1 MWLEKL
7 GNDITSMSYGNN
19 YYQRSIETLFA
30 AARKKNFTP
39 PEGYRGALPT
49 QEPPWDAVEFAHVIP
64 TEVIGVDG
72 SQVYPDSAEPLPW
85 AYAHAM
91 VTSPSTRYLS
101 KFFSPAELIQEKA
114 AIGRK
119 LIDSVRFSLELELA
133 SHVAWE
139 HKDNAVVL
147 LDGPVLPP
155 GRTSHNR
162 EGLGRK
168 LLDKALLAMDEAV
181 EQGGIVAGFTPNGHA
196 RYISSLLLA
205 MVGEDNDDRQLP
217 LIDRKLIGSLIH
229 KRQRTALFKRVAL
242 DDREVFFFYTTQGRV
257 EFPFVPSPE
266 MIQKVWSS
274 VEEGYPVELAAAH
287 HLAVIPHGTAFHLKS
302 ILRERLNEKPTSKQA
317 LKEKSI

>member
-7 GNDITSMSYGNN
+7 GNDITSMSYDNN

-101 KFFSPAELIQEKA
+101 RFFSPTELIQEKA
-114 AIGRK
+114 ASGRK

-133 SHVAWE
+133 SHIAWE

-155 GRTSHNR
+155 GRPH
-162 EGLGRK
+162 
-168 LLDKALLAMDEAV
+168 
-181 EQGGIVAGFTPNGHA
+181 
-196 RYISSLLLA
+196 
-205 MVGEDNDDRQLP
+205 
-217 LIDRKLIGSLIH
+217 
-229 KRQRTALFKRVAL
+229 
-242 DDREVFFFYTTQGRV
+242 TTGRV
-257 EFPFVPSPE
+257 WDGSF
-266 MIQKVWSS
+266 
-274 VEEGYPVELAAAH
+274 
-287 HLAVIPHGTAFHLKS
+287 
-302 ILRERLNEKPTSKQA
+302 
-317 LKEKSI
+317 

>member
-7 GNDITSMSYGNN
+7 GNDITSMSYDND
-19 YYQRSIETLFA
+19 YYQGSIETLFA

-49 QEPPWDAVEFAHVIP
+49 LESPWDAVEFAHVIP

-101 KFFSPAELIQEKA
+101 RFFSPTELIQEKA
-114 AIGRK
+114 SSGRK

-162 EGLGRK
+162 EGLGRE

-196 RYISSLLLA
+196 RYLSNLLLA
-205 MVGEDNDDRQLP
+205 TAGEDNEARQMP
-217 LIDRKLIGSLIH
+217 LIDRKVIRSLISNG
-229 KRQRTALFKRVAL
+229 QRTALFKRIAM
-242 DDREVFFFYTTQGRV
+242 DEREVYFFYTDQGRV
-257 EFPFVPSPE
+257 EMPFNPSE
-266 MIQKVWSS
+266 DVVNQIWGSIKDD
-274 VEEGYPVELAAAH
+274 YPVELVAAH
-287 HLAVIPHGTAFHLKS
+287 HLAVIPRGTATHLKA
-302 ILRERLNEKPTSKQA
+302 IVRANF
-317 LKEKSI
+317 KEGITGKKIAKTI

>member
-1 MWLEKL
+1 MTSQVCPT
-7 GNDITSMSYGNN
+7 ITTTIKEVLRPFL
-19 YYQRSIETLFA
+19 QQPE
-30 AARKKNFTP
+30 KNFTP

-49 QEPPWDAVEFAHVIP
+49 LEPPWDAVEFAHVIP

-101 KFFSPAELIQEKA
+101 RFFSPAELIQEKA
-114 AIGRK
+114 ASGRR

-133 SHVAWE
+133 AHVAWE

-162 EGLGRK
+162 EGLGRE

-181 EQGGIVAGFTPNGHA
+181 EQGVLWPA
-196 RYISSLLLA
+196 LLLTD
-205 MVGEDNDDRQLP
+205 MPGTFPICSWPP
-217 LIDRKLIGSLIH
+217 L
-229 KRQRTALFKRVAL
+229 
-242 DDREVFFFYTTQGRV
+242 GRITR
-257 EFPFVPSPE
+257 PGRCP
-266 MIQKVWSS
+266 
-274 VEEGYPVELAAAH
+274 
-287 HLAVIPHGTAFHLKS
+287 
-302 ILRERLNEKPTSKQA
+302 
-317 LKEKSI
+317 

>member
-7 GNDITSMSYGNN
+7 GNDISTISYENDH
-19 YYQRSIETLFA
+19 YQGRLENLLE
-30 AARKKNFTP
+30 AARKKDFNP
-39 PEGYRGALPT
+39 PEGYRGAVPT
-49 QEPPWDAVEFAHVIP
+49 QEPPWEPLEFHHVIP

-101 KFFSPAELIQEKA
+101 RFFSPSELVKEKA
-114 AIGRK
+114 ASGRR
-119 LIDSVRFSLELELA
+119 LIDSARFSLELELA

-147 LDGPVLPP
+147 MDGPVLPP

-168 LLDKALLAMDEAV
+168 LLDKALSALGEAV

-196 RYISSLLLA
+196 RYLSNLLLVT
-205 MVGEDNDDRQLP
+205 VGEENETRQLP
-217 LIDRKLIGSLIH
+217 LIDRKVIRSLLH
-229 KRQRTALFKRVAL
+229 NGQRTALFKRIAL
-242 DDREVFFFYTTQGRV
+242 DAREVYFFYTGQGRV
-257 EFPFVPSPE
+257 EMPFYPSDE
-266 MIQKVWSS
+266 VINQVW
-274 VEEGYPVELAAAH
+274 GCIKDDYPVELTAAH
-287 HLAVIPHGTAFHLKS
+287 HLAVIPQRTSTHLKA
-302 ILRERLNEKPTSKQA
+302 IVRENIREGITAKQIA
-317 LKEKSI
+317 KIV

>member
-1 MWLEKL
+1 MWLEEL
-7 GNDITSMSYGNN
+7 GNDITSMSYDNN

-101 KFFSPAELIQEKA
+101 RFFSPAELIQEKA
-114 AIGRK
+114 ASGRR

-133 SHVAWE
+133 AHVAWE

-162 EGLGRK
+162 EGLGRE
-168 LLDKALLAMDEAV
+168 LLDKALLAIDEAV

-196 RYISSLLLA
+196 RYLSNLLLA
-205 MVGEDNDDRQLP
+205 TAGEDNEARQLP
-217 LIDRKLIGSLIH
+217 LIDRKVIRSLISNG
-229 KRQRTALFKRVAL
+229 QRTALFKRIAL
-242 DDREVFFFYTTQGRV
+242 DEREVYFFYTNQGRV
-257 EFPFVPSPE
+257 EMPFNPSE
-266 MIQKVWSS
+266 DVVNQIWGSIKDD
-274 VEEGYPVELAAAH
+274 YPVELVAAH
-287 HLAVIPHGTAFHLKS
+287 HLAVIPRGTATHLKAIVRS
-302 ILRERLNEKPTSKQA
+302 NLQEEVTEKHIAK
-317 LKEKSI
+317 LKTR

>member
-7 GNDITSMSYGNN
+7 GNDITSMSYDNN
-19 YYQRSIETLFA
+19 YYQGSIETLFA

-101 KFFSPAELIQEKA
+101 RFFSPAELIQEKA
-114 AIGRK
+114 ASGRR

-162 EGLGRK
+162 EGLGRE

-196 RYISSLLLA
+196 RYLSNLLLA
-205 MVGEDNDDRQLP
+205 TAGEDNEARQLP
-217 LIDRKLIGSLIH
+217 LIDRKVIRSLISNG
-229 KRQRTALFKRVAL
+229 QRTALFKRIAL
-242 DDREVFFFYTTQGRV
+242 DEREVYFFYTNRGRV
-257 EFPFVPSPE
+257 EMPFNPSE
-266 MIQKVWSS
+266 DVVNQIWGSIKDD
-274 VEEGYPVELAAAH
+274 YPVELVAAH
-287 HLAVIPHGTAFHLKS
+287 HLAVIPRGTATHLKAIVRS
-302 ILRERLNEKPTSKQA
+302 NLQEEVTEKHIAK
-317 LKEKSI
+317 LKTR

>member
-7 GNDITSMSYGNN
+7 GNDITSMSYDNN

-49 QEPPWDAVEFAHVIP
+49 LESPWDAVEFAHVIP

-101 KFFSPAELIQEKA
+101 RFFSPAELIQEKA
-114 AIGRK
+114 ASGRK

-133 SHVAWE
+133 AHVAWE

-162 EGLGRK
+162 EGLGRE

-196 RYISSLLLA
+196 RYLSNLLLA
-205 MVGEDNDDRQLP
+205 TAGEDNEARQLP
-217 LIDRKLIGSLIH
+217 LVGSKVISLP
-229 KRQRTALFKRVAL
+229 RARVSA
-242 DDREVFFFYTTQGRV
+242 
-257 EFPFVPSPE
+257 
-266 MIQKVWSS
+266 S
-274 VEEGYPVELAAAH
+274 VADAAVAAKANHAAAIAGSSH
-287 HLAVIPHGTAFHLKS
+287 GVRCDAVTRMFS
-302 ILRERLNEKPTSKQA
+302 ILLSGDPRSPPTGCRVLIFRRKAASGA
-317 LKEKSI
+317 LPMSFRAGS